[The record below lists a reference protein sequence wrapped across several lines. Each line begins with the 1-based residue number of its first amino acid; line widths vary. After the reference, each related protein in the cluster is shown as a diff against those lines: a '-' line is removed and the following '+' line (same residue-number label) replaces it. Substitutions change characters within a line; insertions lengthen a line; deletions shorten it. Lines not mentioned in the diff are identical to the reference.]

1 MQPKVSVII
10 PAYNAAPFIASAI
23 RSVLDQTYSNYEV
36 IVVDDGSTDDT
47 LSVLHGFTNEKHF
60 SSTKAHEEN
69 TKRQTDNTAYLRD
82 PSCDFVEKTISVY
95 GKSNGGPASAR
106 NLAIRNSTG
115 QYIAFLDGDDLW
127 APDKLAEQ
135 VEFLESH
142 PEIGMVYAEAIVF
155 AEQSGQKQFR
165 EKIGYTGE
173 TSFCHLLLGDHIP
186 NSTVI
191 IRRECV
197 DKIGLLNESRE
208 LIAVE
213 DYEYWLRLA
222 RAFPIKGIS
231 KPMAFYRV
239 HANNLM
245 GNGEDIERGL
255 RLPLLALNETE
266 RLFPDCWQ
274 QCGMEREVLFAR
286 LHIRAGFAWKQRGE
300 WLKCLKKF
308 YQALKLRCSIRVI
321 RWIIAATLLK
331 HWS

>member
-10 PAYNAAPFIASAI
+10 PTYNSAPFIVATI

-36 IVVDDGSTDDT
+36 VIVDDGSTDDT
-47 LSVLHGFTNEKHF
+47 LQVLNAFVP
-60 SSTKAHEEN
+60 S
-69 TKRQTDNTAYLRD
+69 
-82 PSCDFVEKTISVY
+82 SCDFVDKIRVFSKT
-95 GKSNGGPASAR
+95 NGGPASAR

-115 QYIAFLDGDDLW
+115 KYIAFLDGDDLW
-127 APDKLAEQ
+127 TPDKLAEQ

-142 PEIGMVYAEAIVF
+142 PKVGMTYAEALIF
-155 AEQSGQKQFR
+155 TEQNGQKEFG

-186 NSTVI
+186 NSTVM

-197 DKIGLLNESRE
+197 DKIGWLNESPE

-222 RAFPIKGIS
+222 HSFPIKGIA

-239 HANNLM
+239 HENNLM
-245 GNGEDIERGL
+245 GGGENIERGL
-255 RLPLLALNETE
+255 RLPLRVLNEIG
-266 RLFPDCWQ
+266 RQFPDCWQ
-274 QCGMEREVLFAR
+274 QCGMEKEVLLAR
-286 LHIRAGFAWKQRGE
+286 LTIRAGFAYKQRGE
-300 WLKCLKKF
+300 WLNCLKKF
-308 YQALKLRCSIRVI
+308 HEALRLRCSLRVI

-331 HWS
+331 RWS